1 MREGRKEIKNL
12 LFSSFVLYEIF
23 LCTKLQ
29 CCYLNHRGV
38 YPEYS
43 RRIALFR
50 VISIIQHCVAC
61 ITNATLIHIN
71 LPLTHYSNIFF
82 MQLPE
87 ALLDSLK
94 NVEGFN
100 KEAFKQVHDAG
111 EQLTSIRIN
120 PAKWSMDVS
129 LNHRLSNDSPQ
140 QSVSSIHYSP
150 FTIDENVSWSQFGY
164 YLSRR
169 PSFTFDPLFH
179 AGCYYVQEASSMF
192 LEQALKQLVDLS
204 KPTKVLDLS
213 AAPGGKST
221 HIQSLV
227 SSESLLV
234 SNEVIRS
241 RCNVL
246 TDNIIKWGSNNVM
259 VTNND
264 PSAFKKLPG
273 YFDVIVVDAPCS
285 GSGLFRK
292 DETAIEE
299 WSLNNV
305 TLCSQR
311 QQRILADVLPA
322 LKENG
327 LLIYSTCS
335 YSKEE
340 DEEIGD
346 WLVEEFEMQNEKLKV
361 ETEWNIVESAS
372 SKTGAM
378 GYRFYPYNIK
388 GEGFFISCF
397 RKTTTGKEARIK
409 TAKIEKATTKEKAVI
424 QPWLKDIEVELIK
437 EADSFTALPAYFLN
451 DYTYLKSAL
460 NIPYK
465 GTGIGQI
472 MKDKLVPHHSFALS
486 TIISDK
492 VITTELFYEEAVK
505 YLQRRDINIKPSAL
519 GWQTVNYQKHNLGWI
534 NALSNRINN
543 YYPKELRILKQDN
556 PAFKK

>member
-1 MREGRKEIKNL
+1 MKDYSAK
-12 LFSSFVLYEIF
+12 IF
-23 LCTKLQ
+23 L
-29 CCYLNHRGV
+29 
-38 YPEYS
+38 
-43 RRIALFR
+43 
-50 VISIIQHCVAC
+50 
-61 ITNATLIHIN
+61 
-71 LPLTHYSNIFF
+71 
-82 MQLPE
+82 MQLPR

-94 NVEGFN
+94 GVEGFE
-100 KEAFKQVHDAG
+100 KEAFEQVHNAG
-111 EQLTSIRIN
+111 EQVTSIRIN
-120 PAKWSMDVS
+120 PAKWVIE
-129 LNHRLSNDSPQ
+129 NDEW
-140 QSVSSIHYSP
+140 SIGRATHLPIAIGTP
-150 FTIDENVSWSQFGY
+150 FTIQQPVPWSQFGY

-204 KPTKVLDLS
+204 QPLKILDLS

-221 HIQSLV
+221 HIQSLL
-227 SSESLLV
+227 SPESLLV

-241 RCNVL
+241 RCNIL
-246 TDNIIKWGSNNVM
+246 TDNIIKWGSHNVM

-305 TLCSQR
+305 ALCSQR

-340 DEEIGD
+340 DEEIGG
-346 WLVEEFEMQNEKLKV
+346 WLVNEFEMKSEKLKV
-361 ETEWNIVESAS
+361 ENEWNIVESTS
-372 SKTGAM
+372 SKTGSV
-378 GYRFYPYNIK
+378 GYRFYPYKIK

-397 RKTTTGKEARIK
+397 KKITAERETRLKP
-409 TAKIEKATTKEKAVI
+409 AKIEKATAKEKAVI
-424 QPWLKDIEVELIK
+424 QPWIKNADVEIIK
-437 EADSFTALPAYFLN
+437 EVDTFTALPACFLN
-451 DYTYLKSAL
+451 DYTYLRSVL
-460 NIPYK
+460 NIAYK
-465 GTGIGQI
+465 GTAIGQI
-472 MKDKLVPHHSFALS
+472 MKDKLVPHHALALS
-486 TIISDK
+486 TIISDN
-492 VITTELFYEEAVK
+492 VPATELSFEVAIK
-505 YLQRRDINIKPSAL
+505 YLQRQDISIKPSAL
-519 GWQTVNYQKHNLGWI
+519 GWQTINYQKHNLGWI

-543 YYPKELRILKQDN
+543 YYPKELRILKQE
-556 PAFKK
+556 PPSFKK